1 MEQHIDQVRKVFKKS
16 GFNDKDIY
24 RLASVL
30 SRLEAEVGT
39 SKCWNV
45 GDIQVLDKAFTTSH
59 AYHPCYKGKNVSP
72 LVLAI
77 YNIFPDEENGEVM
90 LI

>member
-16 GFNDKDIY
+16 GCNDKDIY

-45 GDIQVLDKAFTTSH
+45 GDVQVLDKASQE
-59 AYHPCYKGKNVSP
+59 PGK
-72 LVLAI
+72 LFLMKFI
-77 YNIFPDEENGEVM
+77 GK
-90 LI
+90 